1 MPKTIYFTRH
11 AQAEHNVAEDYSSP
25 SASLSPLSPP
35 SRLTLPSCSVP
46 DAPLTK
52 LGREQSRNL
61 REETEDDF
69 QKDAQLIVSSPVRL
83 ALPPLCLLPYA
94 R

>member
-1 MPKTIYFTRH
+1 LP
-11 AQAEHNVAEDYSSP
+11 P
-25 SASLSPLSPP
+25 SA
-35 SRLTLPSCSVP
+35 VP

-69 QKDAQLIVSSPVRL
+69 QKDAQLIVSSPVRPRSVPSVSSPAL
-83 ALPPLCLLPYA
+83 ADSLFRAHSSAA
-94 R
+94 RCRP